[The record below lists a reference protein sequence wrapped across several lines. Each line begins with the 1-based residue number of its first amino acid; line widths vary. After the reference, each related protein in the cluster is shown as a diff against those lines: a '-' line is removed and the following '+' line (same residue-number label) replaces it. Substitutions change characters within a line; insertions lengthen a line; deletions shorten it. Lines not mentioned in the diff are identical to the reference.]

1 MLSPVL
7 LCIDDRPQL
16 LELRKATLEPLGYCV
31 EVATDAHKAIKML
44 DDVPVAA
51 VLVEYKTEGI
61 DAEAIAFHIKQRFP
75 HQPIILLSAY
85 SDLPER
91 ILWLVDEYVMRSEP
105 LEGLVHAIERVTRHA
120 EAGEAHTPSGSDK
133 FPRWPIRARAA

>member
-1 MLSPVL
+1 MVSPVL

-31 EVATDAHKAIKML
+31 EVATDGNTAIKML

-51 VLVEYKTEGI
+51 VLIEYKTEGI
-61 DAEAIAFHIKQRFP
+61 DAEAVALHIKQRFP

-91 ILWLVDEYVMRSEP
+91 VLWLVDEYVMRSEP
-105 LEGLVHAIERVTRHA
+105 LAGLVQVIERVTRHA
-120 EAGEAHTPSGSDK
+120 ETGEAHTPSGSDK
-133 FPRWPIRARAA
+133 FPRRRIPPRAA

>member
-1 MLSPVL
+1 MLFPVL

-16 LELRKATLEPLGYCV
+16 LELRKATLEPLGYSV
-31 EVATDAHKAIKML
+31 EVATDANKAMKML

-51 VLVEYKTEGI
+51 VLLEYKTEGI
-61 DAEAIAFHIKQRFP
+61 DAEAVALHIKQRFP

-105 LEGLVHAIERVTRHA
+105 IEGLVQVIEQVTRHA
-120 EAGEAHTPSGSDK
+120 EAGEAHKPSGSDK
-133 FPRWPIRARAA
+133 FLHRRIRAA